1 RSNAIYFP
9 IVSES
14 TGDHG
19 SGSVPSN
26 VYSTGSVPS
35 SFASSIYALIPS
47 ANQSSTS
54 FASSEYIS
62 YESSAALLKPS
73 VRKYLSV
80 STASFPTISLNVPEA
95 CLLDKSICTILLCAW
110 IYPWVVYISFKDCAF
125 IWGTPSSSV
134 VTSTSSSTGI
144 STVPSVVGIDL

>member
-1 RSNAIYFP
+1 M
-9 IVSES
+9 VSES

-80 STASFPTISLNVPEA
+80 SMASLPTISLNVPEA
-95 CLLDKSICTILLCAW
+95 CLLDKSNCTILLCAW
-110 IYPWVVYISFKDCAF
+110 IDRKSTRLNSSHVSISYAVFCLKQKKQ
-125 IWGTPSSSV
+125 
-134 VTSTSSSTGI
+134 
-144 STVPSVVGIDL
+144 